1 METEAF
7 ERQQGKIEGSLQWTI
22 FLVREGK
29 SQAGWRQGG
38 SRLKPV
44 KAGTGISG
52 THRAGKPSPNPAH
65 LLNGLSLTRELS
77 GIFAQRLCN
86 ASAFNLNRP
95 LA

>member
-52 THRAGKPSPNPAH
+52 TG
-65 LLNGLSLTRELS
+65 RETVS
-77 GIFAQRLCN
+77 ESRPFAQRAVANQRIIWNICTTFVQCIRFQFEQPTCL
-86 ASAFNLNRP
+86 
-95 LA
+95 